1 MAFLGLPFLG
11 FILFGPFA
19 STLFLLPPPPRCLSN
34 QPSSSSSTRM
44 SSLQRG
50 FGLHDAVKG
59 EMERTEM
66 LKEHSGPG
74 GRGPHKGHQGS
85 PRAHYV
91 CQRPLRQ
98 PSARFRHPQEC
109 PRRLPLQSVCLGEAD
124 PRRPQATT
132 LNDLVVEG
140 KKGLCAFSGTNLE
153 SLLHDNN
160 IKNVAIGGFLTNC
173 CVESTMRTA
182 YERLFN
188 VCTLTDAPSW
198 TASSVRSS
206 RWRRKRS
213 GGTSRR
219 LWTSRGRI
227 GEQDLRRKFIPF
239 GSSILYI

>member
-11 FILFGPFA
+11 FFVRSLRLCA
-19 STLFLLPPPPRCLSN
+19 LPPTPDSPRCLSN

-50 FGLHDAVKG
+50 FGLHDGKRGWNA
-59 EMERTEM
+59 RM

-74 GRGPHKGHQGS
+74 GRGPHKGHQGN

-140 KKGLCAFSGTNLE
+140 KKGQQ
-153 SLLHDNN
+153 HQ
-160 IKNVAIGGFLTNC
+160 
-173 CVESTMRTA
+173 
-182 YERLFN
+182 ER
-188 VCTLTDAPSW
+188 
-198 TASSVRSS
+198 RH
-206 RWRRKRS
+206 R
-213 GGTSRR
+213 
-219 LWTSRGRI
+219 
-227 GEQDLRRKFIPF
+227 
-239 GSSILYI
+239 